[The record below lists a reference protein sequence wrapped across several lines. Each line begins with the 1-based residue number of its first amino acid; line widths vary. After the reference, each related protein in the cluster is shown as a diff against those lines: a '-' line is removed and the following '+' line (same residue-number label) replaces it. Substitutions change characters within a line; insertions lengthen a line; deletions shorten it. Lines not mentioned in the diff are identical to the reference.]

1 MIMWELTSN
10 KPPFSD
16 RFHDVDLAL
25 AVLDGS
31 RPVIIEGT
39 PDFYANI
46 MKQCWDPDPL
56 KRPDASQLPKLF
68 ENMKEVCKRFKY
80 DTVSPNFSLNND
92 RGI

>member
-46 MKQCWDPDPL
+46 MKQCWDADPL
-56 KRPDASQLPKLF
+56 KRPDASLLPKYL
-68 ENMKEVCKRFKY
+68 KK
-80 DTVSPNFSLNND
+80 
-92 RGI
+92 